1 MSKTYTI
8 YATKMAQINEN
19 GVYITNANSYKPGVG
34 RTVWM
39 EFEDFPE
46 TLRTISSINRS
57 LFLYFF
63 GQDGVTPQYGTYPRI
78 KALHRS
84 DEIIDIDIGQYPEDP
99 RSNDTPTFYVYPY
112 YTNAGNGLYDVKS
125 GYSEKSVQA
134 WAGGIEIA
142 EAGIGLWQNNTP
154 YLEIA
159 SVNSEN
165 PPYLLFTYDEGS
177 PITLINY
184 PVGYIDRTQSNE
196 FSWHTTYSGFPV
208 EDIAQTSATLQW
220 KNGSNG
226 AVNSITINGAVT
238 TYTMPANTLPVS
250 DEIYWRVVAVTS
262 EGTTNPEWTQVRTTD
277 SPTVSTA
284 ISPSGTYVDGTKAVL
299 FTWNHSTDTGTAQTA
314 YDLQIKSSTGDWTTV
329 QSATTSDEF
338 CNLPANT
345 LPSGTVQWRV
355 RTYNADGTAG
365 SWSNELTIVVIAAPA
380 APAIQIDVVSPMPQI
395 SWTSQEQQAFQVQM
409 GIYDSGLQFGTV
421 KSYKCPVYLPDG
433 STRMRVRVLNEYHL
447 WSDWAEAVATITN
460 VPKTAPVLV
469 ITAERDAQLAWES
482 NETAAAYWVYRD
494 GERIAKTAN
503 TSYTDRLAIGSH
515 TYYVRETY
523 ASSDDY
529 TDSNTV
535 VATMKTDHP
544 IICTLDGTGWIS
556 LRFSTNSVQSVQV
569 SEQQEIALAQYA
581 GAVYPVPEVAP
592 YRQRNYSISTA
603 YMDTAACAQ
612 FEALL
617 GKRVCVKDQY
627 NNLIVGVIT
636 SYAKTSVPFYTAYTA
651 TVYEI
656 DKGEYLEDD

>member
-8 YATKMAQINEN
+8 YATKMAQRVND
-19 GVYITNANSYKPGVG
+19 GVYDSESESFRVTQDVG
-34 RTVWM
+34 CYA
-39 EFEDFPE
+39 EFEKLPDA
-46 TLRTISSINRS
+46 LSSRS
-57 LFLYFF
+57 
-63 GQDGVTPQYGTYPRI
+63 PSYGNFTAYVSVKGIACRCENYP
-78 KALHRS
+78 LS
-84 DEIIDIDIGQYPEDP
+84 DKLDIDRG
-99 RSNDTPTFYVYPY
+99 VYPAEIE
-112 YTNAGNGLYDVKS
+112 TQGAGYAYKNGDGWVNMSMVLPTKCAEDGMFITLGEHPS
-125 GYSEKSVQA
+125 FGY
-134 WAGGIEIA
+134 I
-142 EAGIGLWQNNTP
+142 P
-154 YLEIA
+154 YVI
-159 SVNSEN
+159 STSNSAYV
-165 PPYLLFTYDEGS
+165 PYISLVYDEG
-177 PITLINY
+177 TLTTLPNY

-277 SPTVSTA
+277 SAAVSTA

-409 GIYDSGLQFGTV
+409 GTYDSGLQFGTV

-433 STRMRVRVLNEYHL
+433 STRMRVRVLNEYNL
-447 WSDWAEAVATITN
+447 WSDWTEAVATITN

-469 ITAERDAQLAWES
+469 ITAGHDAQLTWES

-535 VATMKTDHP
+535 LTTMKTDHP

-603 YMDTAACAQ
+603 YMDAAACAQ